1 MDVIKKIEEAK
12 NNLISVEDT
21 LNLLMKTYDCSIEY
35 AAEILLAILPEEK
48 KDYRGNPINPSFFGE
63 KLGKSRFSYIS
74 HQPNIYKML
83 EDIIAHNDSAFDTNI
98 PF

>member
-48 KDYRGNPINPSFFGE
+48 KITEEILLTHLFLVKN
-63 KLGKSRFSYIS
+63 
-74 HQPNIYKML
+74 
-83 EDIIAHNDSAFDTNI
+83 
-98 PF
+98 